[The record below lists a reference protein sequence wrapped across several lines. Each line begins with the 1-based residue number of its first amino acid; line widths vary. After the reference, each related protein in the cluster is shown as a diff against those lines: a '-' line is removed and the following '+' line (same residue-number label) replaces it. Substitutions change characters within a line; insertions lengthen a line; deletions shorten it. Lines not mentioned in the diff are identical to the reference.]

1 MALEEL
7 QNGRYKRLRLL
18 GTGGMGEVHLMED
31 LRINRQVAIKVIR
44 SEGSAYP
51 DRDKSGDAARLFQ
64 REAKAIAA
72 LEHPNILPLYDF
84 GEEALE
90 DLTITYMVMPFCPDG
105 SLTTWIKQRAES
117 TGLQPNDIAH
127 LIEQAA
133 EGLQY
138 AHDQQVIHLDVKP
151 SNFLLRVNKKRPNRP
166 TLLLADFG
174 IARNFTTV
182 SSSSRTIRGTP
193 TSMAPEQ
200 WSGSPVLAT
209 DQYALAVMAYEMLAG
224 RPPFVGSMEQ
234 LMYRHFSVVPDPP
247 STFNPQITP
256 AIDEVLV
263 KALAKKPEERFPS
276 IAAFAS
282 ALTEAIEQ
290 LPAAS
295 GNLQGVSSG
304 LYNTGPS
311 EGSDSELSQM
321 LTLAE
326 DEAARTAKAQKTL
339 GNQETQISEPR
350 TPSGEV
356 LLDDNATQRT
366 PERITPA
373 TPAAPLVL
381 ADTSE
386 QQGKAR
392 RDADKITEPGKS
404 KIAARAQDPVTP
416 AAEHNLPTLSVTAP
430 GAQELKR
437 SERSANQRRSPTLL
451 IVSVALVA
459 VLVILLFGG
468 TIYYFNN
475 RSSSANLGNNAG
487 PGSTVTAQATTA
499 PSPTPTFTP
508 TPPPGLY
515 IAGSYQ
521 GSFTTENGSQTT
533 FITVYITQTQGQ
545 GILKGSVTY
554 TSSGAVHPLTGT
566 VDKQGNFGFNI
577 TNPALYFSGQ
587 YQNSYLKGNYCSSTT
602 NSCISQGGYFTVG
615 PRS

>member
-31 LRINRQVAIKVIR
+31 SRINRQVAIKVIR
-44 SEGSAYP
+44 SEGAAYP
-51 DRDKSGDAARLFQ
+51 DRDRAGDAARLFQ

-105 SLTTWIKQRAES
+105 SLTTWVKQRSES
-117 TGLQPNDIAH
+117 TGLQPHDIAH

-209 DQYALAVMAYEMLAG
+209 DQYALAVMAYEMLVG

-247 STFNPQITP
+247 SRFNPQITP
-256 AIDEVLV
+256 AIDAVLV
-263 KALAKKPEERFPS
+263 RALTKKPEERFPS
-276 IAAFAS
+276 IAAFS
-282 ALTEAIEQ
+282 TALTEAIQE
-290 LPAAS
+290 LPAVS
-295 GNLQGVSSG
+295 GDLQGISSE
-304 LYNTGPS
+304 LYSTGPS
-311 EGSDSELSQM
+311 QGSDPGLSQM

-326 DEAARTAKAQKTL
+326 DKAARTAQAQKAPEDQATF
-339 GNQETQISEPR
+339 TSDPR
-350 TPSGEV
+350 TPSGEI
-356 LLDDNATQRT
+356 LIDNNATQQT
-366 PERITPA
+366 PERIEPV

-381 ADTSE
+381 ADTSA
-386 QQGKAR
+386 QPAKAQR
-392 RDADKITEPGKS
+392 SDADKITEPSKS
-404 KIAARAQDPVTP
+404 KIAAARAQES
-416 AAEHNLPTLSVTAP
+416 AISASEHNLPTLSVTAS
-430 GAQELKR
+430 GIQELEH
-437 SERSANQRRSPTLL
+437 SERSARPRKSPALL
-451 IVSVALVA
+451 IVSIALA
-459 VLVILLFGG
+459 ALLVILLSTG
-468 TIYYFNN
+468 TIYFFNG
-475 RSSSANLGNNAG
+475 RQSSANLGDAG
-487 PGSTVTAQATTA
+487 ASSTVTVQATTA
-499 PSPTPTFTP
+499 PKPTPTFTP

-515 IAGSYQ
+515 IAGSYN
-521 GSFTTENGSQTT
+521 GSFTTENGSSSTA
-533 FITVYITQTQGQ
+533 ISVYIVQTQGQ
-545 GILKGSVTY
+545 GVLTGSVTY

-566 VDKQGNFGFNI
+566 IDMNGKFSFTI
-577 TNPALYFSGQ
+577 TGLFFTGQ
-587 YQNSYLKGNYCSSTT
+587 YQGSYIKGNYCASNT
-602 NSCISQGGYFTVG
+602 NSCIALTGYFTAG
-615 PRS
+615 PKY